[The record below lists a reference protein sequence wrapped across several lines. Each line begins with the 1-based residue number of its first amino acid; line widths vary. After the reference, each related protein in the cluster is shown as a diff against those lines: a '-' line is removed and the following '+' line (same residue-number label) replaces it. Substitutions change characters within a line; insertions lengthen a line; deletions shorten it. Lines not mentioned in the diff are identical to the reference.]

1 MAMTDNAADLPRPT
15 PKRRSVVRRW
25 LYPLAVIIAIA
36 GVIWWLEARD
46 GGGVSSTGERYGP
59 ADLPAALVPAGANV
73 KAEEG
78 ALAPDFLLEA
88 LDSDETRLSD
98 YRGQPVVLNFWATW
112 CVSCRKEMPQFIE
125 AYDAYRDDGLVVI
138 GLNLQESESI
148 IRPFADEFGIDF
160 PVLIDRD
167 GEVGDDYRLL
177 GLPTTFFIDRD
188 GVVESVFIGQFEA
201 EVQGT
206 NVQGAIG
213 QSDLEERIAAILAP
227 GEGDGDG

>member
-1 MAMTDNAADLPRPT
+1 MTDNATDLPRPT
-15 PKRRSVVRRW
+15 PRRRSAVRRW

-46 GGGVSSTGERYGP
+46 SGGVSSTGERYGP
-59 ADLPAALVPAGANV
+59 ADLPAALVPAGTNV

-78 ALAPDFLLEA
+78 ALAPNFLLEEF
-88 LDSDETRLSD
+88 DSDETRLSD

-125 AYDAYRDDGLVVI
+125 AYDAHRDDGLVVI

-148 IRPFADEFGIDF
+148 IRPFVDDFGIDF

-167 GEVGDDYRLL
+167 GEVGDAYLLL
-177 GLPTTFFIDRD
+177 GLPTTFFIGRN
-188 GVVESVFIGQFEA
+188 GVVESVFIGELKG

-213 QSDLEERIAAILAP
+213 QSDLEERIVAILDS
-227 GEGDGDG
+227 GDADGGG

>member
-1 MAMTDNAADLPRPT
+1 MNDDAADLPRP
-15 PKRRSVVRRW
+15 PSQRSFARRW
-25 LYPLAVIIAIA
+25 LFPVVVVVAIA
-36 GVIWWLEARD
+36 AAIWWLEARD
-46 GGGVSSTGERYGP
+46 SGGVSSTGERYGP
-59 ADLPAALVPAGANV
+59 ADLPAALVTAGASI

-88 LDSDETRLSD
+88 LDGDETRLSD

-112 CVSCRKEMPQFIE
+112 CVSCRKEMPQLIE
-125 AYDAYRDDGLVVI
+125 AYDAHRDDGLVVI

-148 IRPFADEFGIDF
+148 IRPFVDDFGIDF

-188 GVVESVFIGQFEA
+188 GVVESVFIGQFKG

-213 QSDLEERIAAILAP
+213 QSDLEERIAAILDS
-227 GEGDGDG
+227 GDADGGG